1 MTNWMMNDYPSK
13 NKKRAQRRYRD
24 RKAQQ
29 RRADKFKYVRKNR
42 DVELPELLEVVE
54 MDNGQVQGLGDLH
67 IGRDQDP
74 TGRQMRETFGST
86 SDVGPGADLKTT
98 A

>member
-1 MTNWMMNDYPSK
+1 MNEFPSK

-42 DVELPELLEVVE
+42 DVELPELPEVVE
-54 MDNGQVQGLGDLH
+54 MDDGQVQGLGDLH
-67 IGRDQDP
+67 LGWDQDT
-74 TGRQMRETFGST
+74 TGRQVRETLGST
-86 SDVGPGADLKTT
+86 PDVGPGADFEAT

>member
-1 MTNWMMNDYPSK
+1 MNEFPSK

-29 RRADKFKYVRKNR
+29 RRIDKFKHVRKKR
-42 DVELPELLEVVE
+42 DVELSELPEVVE
-54 MDNGQVQGLGDLH
+54 MDNGQVQGLGNLH
-67 IGRDQDP
+67 LGRDQDT
-74 TGRQMRETFGST
+74 TGRQMRETLGST
-86 SDVGPGADLKTT
+86 PDVGPGADLEAT

>member
-1 MTNWMMNDYPSK
+1 MNEFPSK

-42 DVELPELLEVVE
+42 DVELPELPEVVE
-54 MDNGQVQGLGDLH
+54 MDNGQIQRLGDLH
-67 IGRDQDP
+67 IGRDQDTP
-74 TGRQMRETFGST
+74 GRQVRETLGST
-86 SDVGPGADLKTT
+86 PDVGPGADFEAT